1 MRAGYD
7 GTYQT
12 PSVQLPLQP
21 TGSYRTVHVPL
32 SQQINQ
38 KPENFA
44 SVGTNMA
51 SYYSTPKLDP
61 FGKMKSR
68 NSNSTTTSEDE
79 DMEDIQLS
87 LLEEFDEINYKSPED
102 TKEGVPPFP
111 LRSSCL
117 PRSTSWAP
125 GYERGDTA
133 ASRSQRSRPELLR
146 SSLLV
151 DPVASQLLRACLT
164 DEEECQDEQQVSP
177 PPNSIGLI
185 ISEKDFLD
193 ISDKLLDVKTEDD
206 IRSLARPVPLRSRR
220 RASHTL

>member
-1 MRAGYD
+1 M
-7 GTYQT
+7 T
-12 PSVQLPLQP
+12 
-21 TGSYRTVHVPL
+21 SYC
-32 SQQINQ
+32 
-38 KPENFA
+38 
-44 SVGTNMA
+44 
-51 SYYSTPKLDP
+51 STPKLDP

-79 DMEDIQLS
+79 DIMEDIQLS

-102 TKEGVPPFP
+102 TKEGVLPFP

-125 GYERGDTA
+125 GYERGDITA
-133 ASRSQRSRPELLR
+133 SSSQRSRHELLR

-151 DPVASQLLRACLT
+151 DPVASQLLRACIT

-177 PPNSIGLI
+177 LPNSIGLI

-193 ISDKLLDVKTEDD
+193 VSDKLLDVKTEDD